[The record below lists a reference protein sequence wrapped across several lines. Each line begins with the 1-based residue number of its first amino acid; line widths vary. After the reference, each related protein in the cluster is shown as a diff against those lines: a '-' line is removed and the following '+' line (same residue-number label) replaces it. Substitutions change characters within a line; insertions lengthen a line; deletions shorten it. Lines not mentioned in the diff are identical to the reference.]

1 MYMYI
6 ASYHIIYVY
15 NIIYV
20 YIIYHNMYI
29 SMYVPPSLVGRCSW
43 EELGRAE
50 KLLAGLGNE
59 FLGGLEKITLANATS
74 L

>member
-43 EELGRAE
+43 EEPRSCW
-50 KLLAGLGNE
+50 LAW
-59 FLGGLEKITLANATS
+59 ATS
-74 L
+74 FLAAWKRSPWRMPRVSDY